1 LTRQQDRLLTE
12 VLQIASRLYS
22 KGNTK
27 GAISALRTFNLLVN
41 ILINISNLSDKNGH
55 ALIEAAQK
63 IIDDIQASKPL
74 QMVRGKTGDNIQ
86 DDNKGQSFQN
96 TGKYITLG
104 NYPNPFSQA
113 TVISFELIK
122 EARVQLSIYDNN
134 GRMITRLLN
143 QAMPA
148 GTHTITWEAR
158 HLAAGIYSIQL
169 SAGKVVKTHQMVHV
183 K

>member
-27 GAISALRTFNLLVN
+27 GAISALRTFNLMVN

-63 IIDDIQASKPL
+63 IIDDIQVSKPL
-74 QMVRGKTGDNIQ
+74 QMVRGITGDDLQ

-96 TGKYITLG
+96 TGKYISLG
-104 NYPNPFSQA
+104 NYPKPFSQA

-134 GRMITRLLN
+134 GSMITRLLN

-148 GTHTITWEAR
+148 GTHTMTREKPVTW
-158 HLAAGIYSIQL
+158 QL
-169 SAGKVVKTHQMVHV
+169 VFTQFN
-183 K
+183 